1 MRLFWRS
8 PSERWQLEGYVESVF
23 EEDYID
29 NMYALS
35 GMDYAYGN
43 MGMPRWYGVKV
54 GYSF

>member
-1 MRLFWRS
+1 LFWRS
-8 PSERWQLEGYVESVF
+8 PTERWQLEGYVENVF